1 MQQALDTA
9 TGMAIPI
16 SISLTAA
23 RTTTGDLHTGLGTTI
38 IITCTVHLPIGLT
51 QVMADM
57 EIIVL
62 RMAGI
67 GRAEAMGIAELH
79 VSRARAKTGKLMLQQ
94 RAS

>member
-23 RTTTGDLHTGLGTTI
+23 RITTGGLHTGLGTTI
-38 IITCTVHLPIGLT
+38 IITCTVHPPMGLT

-62 RMAGI
+62 HMAGI
-67 GRAEAMGIAELH
+67 GLVEAMGIAELH
-79 VSRARAKTGKLMLQQ
+79 VPRERAKIGKLLLQQ

>member
-23 RTTTGDLHTGLGTTI
+23 RITTGGLHTGLGTTI
-38 IITCTVHLPIGLT
+38 IITCTVHPPIGLT

-62 RMAGI
+62 HMAVI
-67 GRAEAMGIAELH
+67 GRVEAMAMGIAELH
-79 VSRARAKTGKLMLQQ
+79 TPRERVKAGK
-94 RAS
+94 

>member
-16 SISLTAA
+16 SISLTAD
-23 RTTTGDLHTGLGTTI
+23 RITTGDLHTGLGTTI

-62 RMAGI
+62 HMAGI
-67 GRAEAMGIAELH
+67 GRVEAMDIAELH
-79 VSRARAKTGKLMLQQ
+79 VLRERAKTGKLTSQQ